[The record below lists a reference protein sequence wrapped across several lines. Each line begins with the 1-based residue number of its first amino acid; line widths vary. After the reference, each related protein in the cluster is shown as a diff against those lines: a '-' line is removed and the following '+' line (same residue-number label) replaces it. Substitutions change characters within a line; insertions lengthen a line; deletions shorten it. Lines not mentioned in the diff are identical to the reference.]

1 MRNQIGYMQGRLV
14 DQIDGKIQAFP
25 LHTWRDEF
33 PVANRIGIKLI
44 EWTLDDFLLE
54 QNPFCT
60 VSGQAEIIKLSDS
73 FSLRI
78 ESVTGDCFMQVPFWK
93 ATGEEQVLLLAK
105 LDLVIASSASLGVKY
120 IVLPLVDNGGL
131 ENPRHRRELHQHL
144 MLRREKLIHSGVFIA
159 FESDYPP
166 LQLLE
171 FISDFPSDAFGINYD
186 IGNSASLGIDPQM
199 EIETYGP
206 RILNVHVKDREL
218 GGTTVPLGSGAAN
231 MKDVLIGLR
240 KFKYSGNFI
249 LQTARAA
256 DRSHEQTLASYFV
269 WTAKQL
275 ELFFGS

>member
-1 MRNQIGYMQGRLV
+1 MKNRIGYMQGRLV

-25 LHTWRDEF
+25 LHTWREEF

-60 VSGQAEIIKLSDS
+60 VSGQAEIIKLSDA

-78 ESVTGDCFMQVPFWK
+78 ASVTGDCFMQAPFWK

-105 LDLVIASSASLGVKY
+105 LDLVIASSASLGVEY

-131 ENPRHRRELHQHL
+131 ESPRQRDELHQHL

-166 LQLLE
+166 LQLRE

-186 IGNSASLGIDPQM
+186 IGNSASLGFDPQK
-199 EIETYGP
+199 EIDTYGP

-231 MKDVLIGLR
+231 IEDVLIGLR

-256 DRSHEQTLASYFV
+256 DRSHEQTLASYFE

-275 ELFFGS
+275 ELYYGS

>member
-1 MRNQIGYMQGRLV
+1 MNNRIGFMQGRLV

-25 LHTWRDEF
+25 LHTWREEF

-60 VSGQAEIIKLSDS
+60 VSGQAEIIKLSDA

-78 ESVTGDCFMQVPFWK
+78 ASVTGDCFMQAPFWK

-131 ENPRHRRELHQHL
+131 ESPRQRDELHQHL

-166 LQLLE
+166 LQLRE

-186 IGNSASLGIDPQM
+186 IGNSASLGFDPQK
-199 EIETYGP
+199 EIDTYGP

-231 MKDVLIGLR
+231 IEDVLIGLR

-256 DRSHEQTLASYFV
+256 DRSHEQTLASYFE

-275 ELFFGS
+275 ELYYGS